1 MELPVAYTVFHLN
14 LAFSSIEEEER
25 QIVIDRCYWPL
36 LKLAQDGFPIGIE
49 ATSHTLLEIDKREP
63 NWTAA
68 LRRLISEG
76 SVEFIGSGYTQMIA
90 PLVPAEVTEANLMLG
105 MSDYQ
110 ETLGVRPQI
119 ALINEQAY
127 SPGILPLYKAAGF
140 EAVMMDWSEPS
151 SHNNNWSKS
160 YAHRPQTITG
170 ANGSQMPV
178 IWSDAMSFQKFQRYA
193 HSEIGADEYFEFLGL
208 QLEQGAQAFPL
219 YTSDAE
225 VFDYRP
231 GRFGSEAGIG
241 AVSEYERIALLLKA
255 FQGTDAVKLGTPR
268 DALAF
273 LADDATPIQLETA
286 QAPIPVKKQR
296 KYNILR
302 WAVTGRADLTL
313 NTNCWRL
320 YESMLAAGELKTGQ
334 WRTLCELWA
343 SDYRTHITEK
353 RWSVL
358 IGTLE
363 KNFPSSSGLAAA
375 NTKYASHLPA
385 DVKVERVGRF
395 LVVETPQFHL
405 ALNCGRGLSIQSFGP
420 GTYIPAQAGAPAKN
434 GFIGTL
440 AHGFFDDIEFGADFY
455 SGHFVGEPATSPKI
469 TDLTKCEPVIS
480 FVPETGLVHITA
492 DIETTLGMIQKTIE
506 FELNSHRITVSYQ
519 GISFPLANGTFRCG
533 HITLNPQ
540 AFDPESLYFQA
551 KNGGHTPDWH
561 ALWDRTTVISLDHGA
576 PVSRLVSA
584 STGLGLTDGVLEFGD
599 AANYIKLSMDR
610 IDAAGIGLITAKPVS
625 DSFFVRAAI
634 TLGESDET
642 VRSLETEVTT
652 SLPDPKIRYS
662 IEFGEQPKQL

>member
-1 MELPVAYTVFHLN
+1 MALPVAYTVFHLN

-25 QIVIDRCYWPL
+25 QVVIDRCYWPL
-36 LKLAQDGFPIGIE
+36 LKLTQDGFPIGIE
-49 ATSHTLLEIDKREP
+49 ATSYTLLEIQKRDP
-63 NWTAA
+63 DWTAA

-90 PLVPAEVTEANLMLG
+90 PLVPAEITEANLMLG
-105 MSDYQ
+105 MADYQ
-110 ETLGVRPQI
+110 EILGVRPKI

-151 SHNNNWSKS
+151 SHNSNWSKS
-160 YAHRPQTITG
+160 YAHRPQVIVG
-170 ANGSQMPV
+170 ASGSHMPV

-193 HSEIGADEYFEFLGL
+193 HTEIGADEYFEFLGL
-208 QLEQGAQAFPL
+208 QLEQGARAFPL

-255 FQGTDAVKLGTPR
+255 FQRTDAVKLGTPS
-268 DALAF
+268 DALTF
-273 LADDATPIQLETA
+273 LADDAVPIQLETA

-302 WAVTGRADLTL
+302 WAVTGRADLAL
-313 NTNCWRL
+313 NTTCWRL
-320 YESMLAAGELKTGQ
+320 YESMLAVGELKEDQ
-334 WRTLCELWA
+334 WRTLCKLWA

-353 RWSVL
+353 RWSGL
-358 IGTLE
+358 MKTLE
-363 KNFPSSSGLAAA
+363 ESFPFISGSATTNRKNGD
-375 NTKYASHLPA
+375 HLPG
-385 DVKVERVGRF
+385 DVKIERAGRF
-395 LVVETPQFHL
+395 LVIETPQFHL

-420 GTYIPAQAGAPAKN
+420 GKYAPAQAGAPAKN
-434 GFIGTL
+434 GLIGTL
-440 AHGFFDDIEFGADFY
+440 AHGFFNDIEFGADFY
-455 SGHFVGEPATSPKI
+455 SGHFVGEPANSPKI
-469 TDLTKCEPVIS
+469 TDLTKCEPEV
-480 FVPETGLVHITA
+480 FFAPETGIVHIIA
-492 DIETTLGMIQKTIE
+492 DIETTLGTIQKTIE
-506 FELNSHRITVSYQ
+506 FEIHSRRITVSYQ
-519 GISFPLANGTFRCG
+519 GISFPLPNGTFRCG

-540 AFDPESLYFQA
+540 AFNPESLYFQA
-551 KNGGHTPDWH
+551 KNGGYTPEWH
-561 ALWDRTTVISLDHGA
+561 ALWDGSVISLDHGA

-599 AANYIKLSMDR
+599 AANFIKLSMDR
-610 IDAAGIGLITAKPVS
+610 VDAAGIGLITAKPVS

-642 VRSLETEVTT
+642 VKSLETGVTT